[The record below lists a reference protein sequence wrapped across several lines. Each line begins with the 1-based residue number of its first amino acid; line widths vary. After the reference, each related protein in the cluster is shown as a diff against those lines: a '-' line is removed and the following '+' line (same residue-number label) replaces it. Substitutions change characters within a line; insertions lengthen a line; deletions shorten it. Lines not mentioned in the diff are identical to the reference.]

1 MFPVEMPLAYDGNGR
16 EIMTTSIR
24 LVNTSKDAGAGTE
37 PNATSRL
44 CSVAR
49 LPILDLRGRV
59 HAYKLLLRGVTE
71 LEGAGAVSLTLP
83 EIAAYWG
90 LQRPSELKK
99 LTGKMTAFVSCPLEA
114 LCDQLA
120 QTLPSTLTV
129 LEITASFA
137 FSPALIAACQQLK
150 ALGFHFAL
158 EDFRGQPQLQPLVEL
173 ADYITVDIG
182 RTRPKER
189 RELFE
194 QLQGRTIAMLAKS
207 VDTQADYRKA
217 REEGFGLFRGYY
229 FCEPVPMRNR
239 RPPVNQILR
248 IDLLKALQQNPLD
261 LRKVSQ
267 LVKRDGPITY
277 QLLRLV
283 NSPIWAVRQAVDS
296 IDAALLAVG
305 DNAFRRIATLAI
317 ASEFNGSQPPE
328 LLCMAIVRGRFCE
341 VAGAKRGLDAF
352 AQYLLGLLSLLP
364 AMQGQPMTD
373 VASALPLDD
382 EIREALL
389 GMKNPERV
397 LLGWLE
403 NCERGDWASCDAA
416 AQIDNLNQQELAKVY
431 VDAVAWAEAAL
442 HSPA

>member
-1 MFPVEMPLAYDGNGR
+1 MA
-16 EIMTTSIR
+16 TTIQ
-24 LVNTSKDAGAGTE
+24 LINTSQDTGEGTGPTAAG
-37 PNATSRL
+37 RL
-44 CSVAR
+44 CSIAR
-49 LPILDLRGRV
+49 MPILDLRGRV
-59 HAYKLLLRGVTE
+59 HAYKLLLRGVTGLDGNGE
-71 LEGAGAVSLTLP
+71 TLSLTLA
-83 EIAAYWG
+83 ETAAFWG

-99 LTGKMTAFVSCPLEA
+99 LTGKMTAFVSCPPEA
-114 LCDQLA
+114 LCDQLT

-129 LEITASFA
+129 LEITASA
-137 FSPALIAACQQLK
+137 EFSPDLMAACQQLK
-150 ALGFHFAL
+150 ALGFRFAL
-158 EDFRGQPQLQPLVEL
+158 EGFRGQPQLKPLVEL

-182 RTRPKER
+182 RTRPEER

-194 QLQGRTIAMLAKS
+194 QIHGRTIVMLAKS

-217 REEGFGLFRGYY
+217 REEGFGLFQGYY

-283 NSPIWAVRQAVDS
+283 NSPVWAMRQAVDS
-296 IDAALLAVG
+296 IEVALLAVG
-305 DNAFRRIATLAI
+305 DDAFRRIATLAI

-328 LLCMAIVRGRFCE
+328 LLCMAMVRGRFCE
-341 VAGAKRGLDAF
+341 VAGVKRGLDSF
-352 AQYLLGLLSLLP
+352 GQYLLGLLSLLP
-364 AMQGQPMTD
+364 AMQGQPMSD

-382 EIREALL
+382 EIRKALL
-389 GMKNPERV
+389 GTKNPERV

-403 NCERGDWASCDAA
+403 NCERGDWAGGNAA
-416 AQIDNLNQQELAKVY
+416 AQIDNLNQQELAKIY